1 MSDVQSK
8 TTKYMKQGNITHK
21 QEEYIGQLKKKK
33 DLKKVEVMKFT
44 DKDVKTV
51 VINDFSIIKDVKDVN
66 EHNETR
72 QQRMK

>member
-1 MSDVQSK
+1 
-8 TTKYMKQGNITHK
+8 
-21 QEEYIGQLKKKK
+21 
-33 DLKKVEVMKFT
+33 MKFT